1 MSKISSTEIT
11 WEFEGSDCRT
21 FKVTYEDKSDR
32 SHASVEL
39 ATYEEGVMDKYICL
53 EIKDLVELQDIISR
67 ILNTQKLK

>member
-11 WEFEGSDCRT
+11 WEFEGSEART

-32 SHASVEL
+32 DYVSVEL
-39 ATYEEGVMDKYICL
+39 ATYEEGERDKYICF
-53 EIKDLVELQDIISR
+53 EMKDLVELHDIITR